1 MKPSENLF
9 IFNKFLNMLLF
20 LILNKIKVGIVRNAL
35 KVPSWLNITTTVM
48 FTRSADRH
56 KHKHAQTLSHAHPC
70 CINHICTHTAE
81 VEQYVLFK
89 C

>member
-9 IFNKFLNMLLF
+9 IFNKILNMLLF

-35 KVPSWLNITTTVM
+35 NVM

-70 CINHICTHTAE
+70 CINHICTRTAE
-81 VEQYVLFK
+81 IEQYVLFK